1 MKQHAL
7 SAIFPALPDDEL
19 QALAADIKA
28 HGLHSAIVLY
38 KGDVLDGW
46 HRYQA
51 CEIAKVNPRTIDYNG
66 SDPVAFVRSAN
77 WHRRHLSVPQR
88 SLAQVQLSEW
98 LSPGRPTLTGQN
110 KPIKSAAEMA
120 SEAQVSVSS
129 IKAAKTVDE
138 LGSAALK
145 AAVKDGE
152 IAIVKAATIA
162 KLPKQEQAAAI
173 KQPPAPKPKPA
184 PAPEQFE
191 PNLAD
196 ELERADKEI
205 RALQGLVESLKKSD
219 LAKEVAD
226 WHMKFDQLEG
236 RLHQCMATKS
246 EAEKQAKYS
255 TKLLG
260 DIRSA
265 LGVKKNSEILPALK
279 SGKGAK

>member
-51 CEIAKVNPRTIDYNG
+51 CQIAKVNPRTIDYNG
-66 SDPVAFVRSAN
+66 KDPVAFVRSAN

-98 LSPGRPTLTGQN
+98 LSPGRPNLTGQN
-110 KPIKSAAEMA
+110 KPIKSAADMA

-129 IKAAKTVDE
+129 IKAAKKVEE
-138 LGSAALK
+138 LGSVALK
-145 AAVKDGE
+145 AAVKGGE
-152 IAIVKAATIA
+152 IAIDKAATIA
-162 KLPKQEQAAAI
+162 KLPKQQQAAAI
-173 KQPPAPKPKPA
+173 KAPPKPKTEPA
-184 PAPEQFE
+184 SEQFE

-205 RALQGLVESLKKSD
+205 RALQALVESLKKSD

-236 RLHQCMATKS
+236 RLHQCMTTKG
-246 EAEKQAKYS
+246 EAEKQASYS
-255 TKLLG
+255 TKLLNE
-260 DIRSA
+260 IRKA
-265 LGVKKNSEILPALK
+265 LSVQKNNLILPCIAELQK
-279 SGKGAK
+279 RR